1 MTQQR
6 DQVGARLQRLRAA
19 RGLTQRALAE
29 PRYAAAYVSAVE
41 SGRRTPSADAVA
53 HFAERLG
60 VTPVD
65 LTTGRSPA
73 EVVRLHLRL
82 AEADCAAP
90 ADPAGAGAGYR
101 EVISAAAP
109 LEAPVLVARAW
120 LGLAGLALRR
130 ADTGE
135 AAAQLDRAEELLAAA
150 PPHVCAEAT
159 AVRAVLVGRSGDL
172 RYATY
177 LLASARDGLVRD
189 GYPDPAALLT
199 LYAELAV
206 CHLQLDDEP
215 SAAEAAARAL
225 DLAVLAEPIR
235 VAGLHLAVAGSLL
248 AAGRTAEAATAAEQ
262 ARQAAR
268 QTTLDVQ
275 LALCH
280 RARGRGR
287 WAAGDVPG
295 ALADLTTAYDALR
308 AAGQPG
314 LAGEVAVELAEAYR
328 ALGRPTTADALVG
341 EVLDRGGQGPGVA
354 RAARV
359 RGLLRADAGDRP
371 GAERYLRAAVEGFRA
386 AGRRRELA
394 GTVLALAD
402 HLASAG
408 RPAEA
413 LDLMREGLR
422 TVERLGE
429 RPPSA
434 VRPAT

>member
-1 MTQQR
+1 MTQRR

-29 PRYAAAYVSAVE
+29 PRYTAAYVSAVE
-41 SGRRTPSADAVA
+41 GGRRTPSADAVA

-73 EVVRLHLRL
+73 EVVCLHLRL
-82 AEADCAAP
+82 VEADCAGP
-90 ADPAGAGAGYR
+90 ADPAGAGTGYR
-101 EVISAAAP
+101 EVISAAAS
-109 LEAPVLVARAW
+109 LDAPVLVARAR

-130 ADTGE
+130 GDAGE
-135 AAAQLDRAEELLAAA
+135 AAAQLERAEELLAEAA
-150 PPHVCAEAT
+150 PHVRAEAT
-159 AVRAVLVGRSGDL
+159 AVRAVLVGRGGDL

-199 LYAELAV
+199 LHAELAV

-215 SAAEAAARAL
+215 AAAEAAAEAL
-225 DLAVLAEPIR
+225 ALTVLAEPAR
-235 VAGLHLAVAGSLL
+235 VAGLHLTVAGSLL
-248 AAGRTAEAATAAEQ
+248 AGGRTAEAATAVEQ

-268 QTTLDVQ
+268 QATLDVQ
-275 LALCH
+275 LASCH

-314 LAGEVAVELAEAYR
+314 LAGDAAVELAEAYR
-328 ALGRPTTADALVG
+328 ALGRPATADALVG
-341 EVLDRGGQGPGVA
+341 EVLDRGGEGPGAA

-371 GAERYLRAAVEGFRA
+371 GAERYLRAAAEGFRA

-422 TVERLGE
+422 AVERLGE

>member
-1 MTQQR
+1 MTPRR
-6 DQVGARLQRLRAA
+6 DEVGARVARLRVA
-19 RGLTQRALAE
+19 RGLTQRALAQ
-29 PRYAAAYVSAVE
+29 PRYTPAYVSAVE

-60 VTPVD
+60 VTPAD

-82 AEADCAAP
+82 VEADCAGP
-90 ADPAGAGAGYR
+90 ADPAGAGAGYQ

-109 LEAPVLVARAW
+109 LDAPVLVARAR

-130 ADTGE
+130 GDTGE
-135 AAAQLDRAEELLAAA
+135 AAAQVDRAEELLTEAA
-150 PPHVCAEAT
+150 PHLRAEAT
-159 AVRAVLVGRSGDL
+159 AVRAVLVGRGGDL

-199 LYAELAV
+199 LHAELAV

-215 SAAEAAARAL
+215 AAAEAAAGAL
-225 DLAVLAEPIR
+225 ALAVLAEPVR
-235 VAGLHLAVAGSLL
+235 VAGLHLTVAASLL
-248 AAGRTAEAATAAEQ
+248 ARARTAEAATAVEQ

-268 QTTLDVQ
+268 QATLHVE
-275 LALCH
+275 LASCH

-314 LAGEVAVELAEAYR
+314 LAGEAAVELAEAYR
-328 ALGRPTTADALVG
+328 ALGRPATADALVG
-341 EVLDRGGQGPGVA
+341 EVLDREGEGPGAA

-359 RGLLRADAGDRP
+359 RGLLRADAGDGP

-402 HLASAG
+402 HLARAG

-422 TVERLGE
+422 EVERLGE